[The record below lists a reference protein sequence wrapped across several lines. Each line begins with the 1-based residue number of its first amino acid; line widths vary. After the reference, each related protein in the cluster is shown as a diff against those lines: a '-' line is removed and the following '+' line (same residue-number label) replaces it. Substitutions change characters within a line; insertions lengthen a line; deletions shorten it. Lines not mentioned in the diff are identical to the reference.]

1 MKLSKEDIRFLEGLI
16 GIDSVGGTPAEGA
29 PYGEG
34 PRAALDYF
42 LNEASK
48 AGFATGV
55 LDDRVG
61 WAEIGKGPHMVGIV
75 CHLDVVPAGSGWETD
90 PFKLTLKD
98 GSFYGRGI
106 VDDKG
111 PAAISFFAMR
121 ELAKQDPGFRIR
133 LILGT
138 DEERTCSC
146 VEYYDAHGEIPDI
159 AITPDAEFPVIYAE
173 KGILHIKISQ
183 TSSLPG
189 FTARGGSA
197 ANMVPASASASYAPS
212 SIDISVSGKT
222 AHASKPSLGI
232 NAIDLLPTKLDE
244 AGFETDKVPLLK
256 FIKEV
261 DISSLFDISDESG
274 TLTSNNG
281 ILNIEGDTAE
291 LTVDI
296 RYPVSVSSDEV
307 TSKIRDICSGYGLS
321 VSIEN
326 DMAPLYKDK
335 ASSEISLLMSVWNDH
350 MDKYTGYEG
359 AHRSLYSSPV
369 AIGGGTYARHMRNT
383 VAFGLQAPW
392 QEDQCHQ
399 ANEHMAVS
407 DFEESIDVLKEAL
420 LLLGK

>member
-42 LNEASK
+42 LKEAAK

-61 WAEIGKGPHMVGIV
+61 WAEIGKGSRMVGIV
-75 CHLDVVPAGSGWETD
+75 CHLDVVPAGSGWDTE
-90 PFKLTLKD
+90 PFKLTVKD

-111 PAAISFFAMR
+111 PAAISFFAMK
-121 ELAKQDPGFRIR
+121 ELAKKDLPFRIR

-173 KGILHIKISQ
+173 KGILHLKISQ
-183 TSSLPG
+183 SSSLPG
-189 FTARGGSA
+189 FTACGGSA
-197 ANMVPASASASYAPS
+197 ANMVPATAEASYAPS
-212 SIDISVSGKT
+212 GINVSVTGKT
-222 AHASKPSLGI
+222 AHASKPTLGI
-232 NAIDLLPTKLDE
+232 NAIDLLPSELE
-244 AGFETDKVPLLK
+244 RAGFDIETVPLLK
-256 FIKEV
+256 FIKEI
-261 DISSLFDISDESG
+261 DITSLFDISDESG
-274 TLTSNNG
+274 ALTSNNG
-281 ILNIEGDTAE
+281 ILTMSEKEASLTA
-291 LTVDI
+291 DI
-296 RYPVSVSSDEV
+296 RYPVSYSSDAVV
-307 TSKIRDICSGYGLS
+307 TKLQDICSGYGLT
-321 VSIEN
+321 VTIEN

-335 ASSEISLLMSVWNDH
+335 DSSEISLLMSVWNSH
-350 MDKYTGYEG
+350 MDKYRGYEE
-359 AHRSLYSSPV
+359 AHSGLYSSPV